1 MQPLETNLTYADQI
15 IVRDTQEECAKK
27 TALGFPDVDYVYA
40 PGHKLAASGEHALQ
54 LSRQSWEKSPLVC
67 ELAELAKAHI
77 KAEEREDL
85 IAPLAEIR
93 MDDLGRIS
101 RGKGKLSLE
110 RPAAAQLLTALLP
123 DGSRGCGYLLG
134 CPPGLRADNVN
145 YWREEQA
152 RRAVEAQASR
162 PAGKA
167 RLADFL
173 DKTVLLRTRKQRPGA
188 ARSVFAAL
196 GEHYPRVDADK
207 LAAVVGEECN
217 GKGARGAYTYDG
229 LKSRLDAIWHLPEAA
244 FSGMRVGKSY
254 KAGVTVRGED
264 SGRGCVTVQ
273 AVVWDAVCVNLTTVE
288 REIDVASLVH
298 KGKAEDILAEV
309 RKAIRQAEDRIH
321 DFVDVWAEAERHAV
335 VGESW
340 HRGDI
345 EPVFAR
351 LLEKDLIPTPVGM
364 DQKSMLLRLRR
375 AYWSRDVAPT
385 VKGIADAVTQIAHAD
400 AWKSP
405 WATDDL
411 QTAAGSLVWNHVQ
424 VVQVAEGALF
434 SAKQQG
440 WQPGR
445 FTLNDPAILQT
456 PAFQFVRL
464 DA

>member
-1 MQPLETNLTYADQI
+1 MQPLESNLTYADQI
-15 IVRDTQEECAKK
+15 IVRDVQGECEKK
-27 TALGFPDVDYVYA
+27 LALGFPEVDYVYA
-40 PGHKLAASGEHALQ
+40 PGHKLEASGKDALL
-54 LSRQSWEKSPLVC
+54 LSRQSWEKSPLVGD
-67 ELAELAKAHI
+67 LAKMAEAHL
-77 KAEEREDL
+77 AREEREDYTV
-85 IAPLAEIR
+85 PVSEIR
-93 MDDLGRIS
+93 MDDLGKIS
-101 RGKGKLSLE
+101 RGKGRLPLE
-110 RPAAAQLLTALLP
+110 RSAAAQLCDAILP
-123 DGSRGCGYLLG
+123 GGSRGVGYLLY
-134 CPPGLRADNVN
+134 CPPALRAENVN
-145 YWREEQA
+145 FWREEQV
-152 RRAVEAQASR
+152 RRAIEDR
-162 PAGKA
+162 TGKTKPT
-167 RLADFL
+167 ADFL
-173 DKTVLLRTRKQRPGA
+173 SRTMLLRTRKQRPESP
-188 ARSVFAAL
+188 RSIFAAL
-196 GEHYPRVDADK
+196 GEHYPQVDADK
-207 LAAVVGEECN
+207 LAKVVAEETG

-229 LKSRLDAIWHLPEAA
+229 LKSRLDAIWHLPESA
-244 FSGMRVGKSY
+244 FAGMRVGRSY

-288 REIDVASLVH
+288 REIDVAALVH
-298 KGKAEDILAEV
+298 KGKVTDILAAV
-309 RKAIRQAEDRIH
+309 RSAIRQAENRIEE
-321 DFVDVWAEAERHAV
+321 FVDVWSEAERHAV

-340 HRGDI
+340 HHGDI

-411 QTAAGSLVWNHVQ
+411 QTAAGNLVWNHVQ
-424 VVQVAEGALF
+424 IVKVAEGALH
-434 SAKQQG
+434 SAKEQG